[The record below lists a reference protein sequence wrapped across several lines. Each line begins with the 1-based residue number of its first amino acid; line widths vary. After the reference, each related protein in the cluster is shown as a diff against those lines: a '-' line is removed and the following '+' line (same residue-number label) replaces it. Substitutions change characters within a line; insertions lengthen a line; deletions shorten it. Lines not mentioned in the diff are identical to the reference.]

1 MESIVKYYM
10 RVTGPC
16 TPCNSG
22 PNQEIY
28 SFEDLKNFV
37 ACYSASMPYT
47 VELERVV
54 YVVNTDATVNAGRST
69 LGQSYSSINGHPI
82 INQQTTDYLRFFV
95 CDRLIHAIDI
105 RNFLNEQYRSTINF
119 DATNENRAVML
130 DNVQTQIQMD
140 NAKLH
145 TNIWKKTPQPS
156 FVRWHYLTGKDIFV
170 NRNLKKIYG
179 YGKGKTPVALVQL
192 FNKKLEHTK

>member
-1 MESIVKYYM
+1 MESVVKYYM

-22 PNQEIY
+22 PRQEVY
-28 SFEDLKNFV
+28 SFNDIQNFV

-54 YVVNTDATVNAGRST
+54 YTVNTDATVKGGRST
-69 LGQSYSSINGHPI
+69 LGQSYSINGHPI
-82 INQQTTDYLRFFV
+82 TKQTTTDYLRFFV
-95 CDRLIHAIDI
+95 GDRLIHPGDI

-119 DATNENRAVML
+119 DATQEKRSVML
-130 DNVQTQIQMD
+130 DNVQTQIKMD

-145 TNIWKKTPQPS
+145 TNIWKKTPGPS
-156 FVRWHYLTGKDIFV
+156 FVRWHYLTRKDIFV
-170 NRNLKKIYG
+170 DRNLKKLYG
-179 YGKGKTPVALVQL
+179 YGKGKVPGALIQI
-192 FNKKLEHTK
+192 FNKKVEHTK